1 MIVDSGTVSAVAHIY
16 AREAVPKIVPSGR
29 LDALSCKLGR
39 SAEPRIFT
47 SESQRIQNALK
58 C

>member
-1 MIVDSGTVSAVAHIY
+1 MRLESELGRWKQCHT
-16 AREAVPKIVPSGR
+16 VPKIVPSGR
-29 LDALSCKLGR
+29 LDVLSWGLGR
-39 SAEPRIFT
+39 SAESRIFT